1 LAAQSQIPLHLNTQP
16 RNYTCTYTPVSS
28 TDEHY
33 ARVWGEPIHLC
44 QQLVQGLLTLLIHL
58 ASAVC
63 KCLNVCVCVCVCVVL
78 ECVKTRTVH
87 VCERVCMCVCACVH
101 VCVCVCVCACV

>member
-63 KCLNVCVCVCVCVVL
+63 KCLNVCVCVCVVL